1 MPPAVHGG
9 VADTNRLMGNH
20 LRNTLDHASITP
32 TPAVGIGVWQHCL
45 HAMHD
50 ASRRAR
56 SCTPIQ
62 SSSASVVDTR
72 GWGILHA
79 TLGPLEGAKLG
90 RTVAIRGAIH
100 VIAQPLLRR
109 ASHAELHVGQILYVA
124 RLLRPGAPWLTI
136 APDGSRDAS
145 GGYRNRSTS
154 EAS

>member
-62 SSSASVVDTR
+62 PSSASVLDTR

-79 TLGPLEGAKLG
+79 TLGPLGGAKLG
-90 RTVAIRGAIH
+90 RTFAIRGAIH
-100 VIAQPLLRR
+100 VIVQPLLRP
-109 ASHAELHVGQILYVA
+109 ASPLQLHSPHILYLP
-124 RLLRPGAPWLTI
+124 LL
-136 APDGSRDAS
+136 
-145 GGYRNRSTS
+145 
-154 EAS
+154 